1 MLANLKGTALTF
13 FLVASAFYLYDISI
27 LKSLCAGLITSIC
40 IRNQKIRRLYENI
53 CVFAIIIKLANPN
66 IENQFISFVSKHF

>member
-1 MLANLKGTALTF
+1 MLTNLKGTALTF
-13 FLVASAFYLYDISI
+13 FVVVSAFYSYDISI
-27 LKSLCAGLITSIC
+27 VKSLLAGLLISIC

-66 IENQFISFVSKHF
+66 IENQFISFVSKHY

>member
-1 MLANLKGTALTF
+1 MLKRTALTF
-13 FLVASAFYLYDISI
+13 FLVAASFYIYEISI
-27 LKSLCAGLITSIC
+27 EKSIIAGLLVSIC
-40 IRNQKIRRLYENI
+40 IRNQIMRRLYENI